1 MSELPE
7 QPEPNPPPPPQN
19 EFIDRLRALTPTV
32 WVTWVLVAINAAL
45 FVAQLATGVNAITPE
60 IDQLITWGANYGPL
74 TTGGQ
79 PWRLFTSMFLHIG
92 ALHIAMNM
100 IVLAQSGPLLERLFG
115 QAGFVAIYLVAG
127 LGGSLVSVAVNPAVC
142 SAGASGAIFGLYGA
156 LFAFLLQNRGI
167 VPKPILQKLIQS
179 GGFFVVINVGYGM
192 SKSGIDQGAHFGGL
206 LFGFLAGLVMG
217 KLPDARTLP
226 GRTRRAILV
235 GVAGT
240 LVTSGV
246 VVAMP
251 RAYDPMSDFKR
262 LDVIEKTTLP
272 RFNELITRSKAGSLS
287 DDAFA
292 EALDKEVLGP
302 WEEIAKQ
309 LETANLKRQPQ
320 AMQKLHGNVKRYVI
334 ARRDAFRLYRDGAK
348 AKDSALV
355 AQGNE
360 RMKEAERITAELAP
374 ADKRP

>member
-1 MSELPE
+1 MSEIPE
-7 QPEPNPPPPPQN
+7 APPPPDPQA
-19 EFIDRLRALTPTV
+19 EFVERLRALTPRV
-32 WVTWVLVAINAAL
+32 FVTWILVAINSGL
-45 FVAQLATGVNAITPE
+45 FVAQLATGVDIMNPE
-60 IDQLITWGANYGPL
+60 VEQLIRWGANYGPL

-115 QAGFVAIYLVAG
+115 QAGFIAIYLVAG

-156 LFAFLLQNRGI
+156 LFAFLLQNSGI
-167 VPKPILQKLIQS
+167 VPRPILQRLIQA
-179 GGFFVVINVGYGM
+179 GAFFVVINVGYGL

-206 LFGFLAGLVMG
+206 AFGFLAGLVLG
-217 KLPDARTLP
+217 KLPDARTVG
-226 GRTRRAILV
+226 GRTRRALLV
-235 GVAGT
+235 GIVGT
-240 LVTSGV
+240 LLTGGV
-246 VVAMP
+246 ALAMP

-262 LDVIEKTTLP
+262 LDAVEKTTLP
-272 RFNELITRSKAGSLS
+272 RFNDLVQQTKTGALS
-287 DDAFA
+287 DEKFA

-309 LETANLKRQPQ
+309 LESANLRRQPQ

-334 ARRDAFRLYRDGAK
+334 ARRDAFRLFRDGAK
-348 AKDSALV
+348 KHDPTLV
-355 AQGNE
+355 DEGNE
-360 RMKEAERITAELAP
+360 RMKEAERITGELAP
-374 ADKRP
+374 SDKTRER